1 MAKKKTF
8 QEYTQE
14 ALLEIEKTEAALK
27 QAKLE
32 KEQAEHRIQRSLNY
46 LVQRII
52 NNCYIKQRP
61 LHLH

>member
-1 MAKKKTF
+1 MSEKMLV
-8 QEYTQE
+8 TQ
-14 ALLEIEKTEAALK
+14 ALDERDL
-27 QAKLE
+27 
-32 KEQAEHRIQRSLNY
+32 

>member
-1 MAKKKTF
+1 MKDFSKKK
-8 QEYTQE
+8 EYEVIKKASFSTKQV
-14 ALLEIEKTEAALK
+14 IETVASNVGKSK
-27 QAKLE
+27 F
-32 KEQAEHRIQRSLNY
+32 ISL